1 MKSYFYGEENQAER
15 FLLGIMI
22 SLWFDVL
29 LHEVNFS
36 DFKLVVMHRTFVCIN
51 NVSVLS
57 PLTNT
62 SQVQA

>member
-1 MKSYFYGEENQAER
+1 
-15 FLLGIMI
+15 MI